1 MREGISNQKK
11 NLKNQQAG
19 SPNGRST
26 AEYGQ
31 NQFAEEQLHKE
42 EKKSADKDRE
52 AEDKTKI
59 RRRAGSV
66 ATLPAGV
73 VIGER
78 FYRGEGH
85 VSSLG
90 DGRRLFTAFAA
101 GCS

>member
-1 MREGISNQKK
+1 VCEGVPNQKK
-11 NLKNQQAG
+11 NLENQQAG

-26 AEYGQ
+26 SEYGQ

-42 EKKSADKDRE
+42 EKKSADKDRD
-52 AEDKTKI
+52 AEQKAKI

-66 ATLPAGV
+66 ATLLAGV
-73 VIGER
+73 VMGEC
-78 FYRGEGH
+78 FYRGERH

-90 DGRRLFTAFAA
+90 DGRKLFTAFAA

>member
-1 MREGISNQKK
+1 MRESVSNQKK

-42 EKKSADKDRE
+42 EKKSADENRDV
-52 AEDKTKI
+52 EDKTKI
-59 RRRAGSV
+59 RRRAGSL
-66 ATLPAGV
+66 ATLLASI